1 MKDVTL
7 NQKSYTPY
15 GIVKESG
22 QYYTVPYHRL
32 LVQNSVYTYTS
43 PGMIF
48 NSNYASGSV
57 HTFTLRFSNTSTALR
72 LIGKCGLQ
80 SDGSPI
86 AGTWTIPSGF
96 SGQTDVESLN
106 TIGSF
111 AVGTQ
116 VVTGTFT
123 KTSGDACRISLYLI
137 EEF

>member
-32 LVQNSVYTYTS
+32 LVQNSVYTFTTPTIALNAEYL
-43 PGMIF
+43 
-48 NSNYASGSV
+48 SGSV
-57 HTFTLRFSNTSTALR
+57 HTFTLRFNNTSTAIR
-72 LIGKCGLQ
+72 LIGRCGDLTN
-80 SDGSPI
+80 GSSI
-86 AGTWTIPSGF
+86 SGTWAFSTGF
-96 SGQTDVESLN
+96 GTQTDVESLN

-116 VVTGTFT
+116 IIAGTFT
-123 KTSGDACRISLYLI
+123 QSSETDCRIFLYLI